1 MLDRFPS
8 TCLKATSN
16 GHQEIKKRSIFILHD
31 GGEIATV
38 WNLTSDTDFPE
49 LRSFAMQPN
58 TPKMTKEEQDH
69 LYSLGKNTT
78 TNVLEIIGLQSTM
91 LMPSIDHPSFDIT
104 ATHVN
109 MAQRISAILQLHDN
123 VPLSEDSD
131 VFDEH
136 SWLTVTQDSVE
147 GQSNLPNS
155 GDAQR
160 YIQDV
165 QDDKFL
171 SVAHIS
177 RIIYD
182 DDVSLEYMMLQQ
194 HEVCFVTFDCREKVR
209 LVAEEHLTLDP
220 GGAFHSNVC
229 LTTEEH
235 PALNS
240 GGVSHMNAIFLET
253 THFAMFMNLMIHL
266 QVVCPYRWINYKSHD
281 ILRGEL

>member
-1 MLDRFPS
+1 
-8 TCLKATSN
+8 
-16 GHQEIKKRSIFILHD
+16 
-31 GGEIATV
+31 
-38 WNLTSDTDFPE
+38 
-49 LRSFAMQPN
+49 
-58 TPKMTKEEQDH
+58 
-69 LYSLGKNTT
+69 
-78 TNVLEIIGLQSTM
+78 
-91 LMPSIDHPSFDIT
+91 MPSIDHPNFDIT
-104 ATHVN
+104 TAHVD
-109 MAQRISAILQLHDN
+109 MTQEISAMLQLLDN
-123 VPLSEDSD
+123 MPRSEDND

-136 SWLTVTQDSVE
+136 SWPIVTQDSV
-147 GQSNLPNS
+147 GSQSYLTNS

-171 SVAHIS
+171 SVADIS
-177 RIIYD
+177 KIIYD

-194 HEVCFVTFDCREKVR
+194 HEVRFVTFDYRKKVR

-266 QVVCPYRWINYKSHD
+266 QVVYPCRWINYKSHD
-281 ILRGEL
+281 ILGEHYEAEMFCDHGVIQFHHSRRMISILSTHISESYLMREYQTHRKMDESTKSAEVWRYLFEVVSLHIQYPSRIIFAGNGP